1 MSLQLVCNNSPE
13 FDGGGP
19 EGPDVSVYG
28 CPDCDG
34 DSFMI
39 YTTGEI
45 CCYTCGADVELVL
58 AE

>member
-1 MSLQLVCNNSPE
+1 MSLQLVCNNALE
-13 FDGGGP
+13 FDDGGP
-19 EGPDVSVYG
+19 DDPDVSVYG

-58 AE
+58 VE